1 MASLVSLQGNGG
13 GRIPMDNGVSLDV
26 SRHELADIIE
36 SMPTAQCREMH
47 LAVRRGDSATA
58 QRLLREAAATYGANC
73 SSTDVL
79 AAPPASAPDSANRLC
94 NRRPY
99 PQY

>member
-13 GRIPMDNGVSLDV
+13 GRIPMDNGISLDV
-26 SRHELADIIE
+26 SRHQLAEIIE

-73 SSTDVL
+73 SSTDTP
-79 AAPPASAPDSANRLC
+79 AAPPASTLDSMDRL
-94 NRRPY
+94 RDTRASY
-99 PQY
+99 RS

>member
-26 SRHELADIIE
+26 SRYELAEIIE

-73 SSTDVL
+73 SPIDIP
-79 AAPPASAPDSANRLC
+79 AAPPAATAGSANRPR
-94 NRRPY
+94 NRRSHL
-99 PQY
+99 QS